1 MLGGRRSNRWQRS
14 ESKMGNHAFFF
25 FTYQVGFR
33 SALMQHLLIWLIYT
47 VFQHY
52 ILDITA
58 KLFERKKKK
67 IMLFS
72 TKSNN
77 EVIMVL
83 VFTFLLTTCCSLR
96 LLLVR
101 KKRTS
106 TKIRCLINCT
116 LNNTALI
123 NYPPRH
129 PLYASLTGWGV
140 VSSDDR
146 DCSCCTSVG
155 GQLDLQASLL
165 TGTGTAVLAGCFP
178 EASIDTQVLVWITG
192 SQD

>member
-1 MLGGRRSNRWQRS
+1 ML
-14 ESKMGNHAFFF
+14 FFF
-25 FTYQVGFR
+25 KYQVGFR

-47 VFQHY
+47 VFQHD

-58 KLFERKKKK
+58 KLFERKK

-83 VFTFLLTTCCSLR
+83 VFTFLLTTCCSLCPI
-96 LLLVR
+96 LVR
-101 KKRTS
+101 NKRTS

-123 NYPPRH
+123 NYPPLH
-129 PLYASLTGWGV
+129 PLCASLAGWGV
-140 VSSDDR
+140 VSSDDS
-146 DCSCCTSVG
+146 DSYSCTSVG

-165 TGTGTAVLAGCFP
+165 TGTGTAVLDGCFP

>member
-1 MLGGRRSNRWQRS
+1 
-14 ESKMGNHAFFF
+14 
-25 FTYQVGFR
+25 
-33 SALMQHLLIWLIYT
+33 MQHLLIWLIYT

-52 ILDITA
+52 ILNITA

-67 IMLFS
+67 
-72 TKSNN
+72 KSCYSPQNL
-77 EVIMVL
+77 ITRSL
-83 VFTFLLTTCCSLR
+83 WFWFFLSSWQPVAARSLI
-96 LLLVR
+96 LAR

-116 LNNTALI
+116 LNNTAPI
-123 NYPPRH
+123 NYPPLH
-129 PLYASLTGWGV
+129 PLYTSLTGWGV
-140 VSSDDR
+140 VSSDDS
-146 DCSCCTSVG
+146 DSYSCTSVG